1 MIKGFLTTIIILL
14 YSQFAFAQSSRSEL
28 AHSKIY
34 FRATYIENKNDIIGL
49 QTRTDLADTT
59 INHVIYHKFQ
69 TADFTDYDGNKT
81 LNTYYESFA
90 DSIYTLLDYRKNTI
104 HKINYLINNEQTG
117 IIFDKQSTIL
127 LEFIDTRNSYPRDSL
142 KPTIKTPRK
151 YYQKD
156 SADIYLIII
165 PDLQSL
171 VVASNGRFYT
181 KQLMGDNYNAIT
193 NGFKNS
199 YTATSKFDIQKGD
212 EVQLFYR
219 RKWYDDQ
226 TDVAKYED
234 KQFKNFRYIG
244 DTILKNTQAMIMET
258 EGYNYLSGSYDRHEN
273 VYIYLTDSGYYSGY
287 QFVHFQ
293 TYKTELKLVETE
305 RGKDLFLQG
314 VTFDTINGNA
324 YPKIV
329 QAQSGPYRYYILP
342 FFPMPFI
349 EFGNVQGIITYT
361 KIKGI
366 EKGQKRARTYI
377 TDRNNIRD
385 IFCLNKKEIGIKL
398 YFTEKAKVEIQIQ
411 DNDIDKTI
419 ATIKAKTKKGL
430 NLFRVKSD
438 NFIEN
443 KQYNIQI
450 NYQGKESS
458 GSFSQGLKFK

>member
-1 MIKGFLTTIIILL
+1 M
-14 YSQFAFAQSSRSEL
+14 
-28 AHSKIY
+28 
-34 FRATYIENKNDIIGL
+34 
-49 QTRTDLADTT
+49 
-59 INHVIYHKFQ
+59 
-69 TADFTDYDGNKT
+69 
-81 LNTYYESFA
+81 
-90 DSIYTLLDYRKNTI
+90 
-104 HKINYLINNEQTG
+104 
-117 IIFDKQSTIL
+117 
-127 LEFIDTRNSYPRDSL
+127 
-142 KPTIKTPRK
+142 PTIKTPRK

-193 NGFKNS
+193 NGFKNN

-244 DTILKNTQAMIMET
+244 DTILKNTQAKIMET
-258 EGYNYLSGSYDRHEN
+258 EGYNYLSGSYDSPEN

-287 QFVHFQ
+287 QFVPFQ
-293 TYKTELKLVETE
+293 TYKTELKLVQTE

-329 QAQSGPYRYYILP
+329 QAQSGPCRYYILP

-366 EKGQKRARTYI
+366 EKGQKRERTYI

-385 IFCLNKKEIGIKL
+385 IFCLNKKEIGIKF